1 MQHWTGAFKKFRNS
15 KKKKR
20 QTAVQ
25 QAKISLQQSCTK
37 ALKKK
42 KLYDLFKTSESLH
55 V

>member
-15 KKKKR
+15 KKKR